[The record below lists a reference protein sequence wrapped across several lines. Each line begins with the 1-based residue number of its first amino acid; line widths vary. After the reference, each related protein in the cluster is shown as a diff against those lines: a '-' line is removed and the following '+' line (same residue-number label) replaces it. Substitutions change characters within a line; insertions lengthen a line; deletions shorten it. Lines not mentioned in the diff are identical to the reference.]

1 MNNGEENFYICNKS
15 KFESIDSPNAS
26 TEWLNWQHYFE
37 QRVSTISLENFM
49 AVPSCPDPEKFSR
62 GWGGGGPM
70 PVFGNPPPFQRST
83 HDWPHVFL
91 FFAFYDH
98 LNWNFTDY
106 IKTLLPLMLD
116 SCNGFR
122 NYFLYQTSLIN
133 EIFHD

>member
-26 TEWLNWQHYFE
+26 TESLNWQHYFE

-70 PVFGNPPPFQRST
+70 PVFGNPPLSKIHTWLTTCFF
-83 HDWPHVFL
+83 VFCFL
-91 FFAFYDH
+91 WSSELKFYRLH
-98 LNWNFTDY
+98 Q
-106 IKTLLPLMLD
+106 TLLPLMLD

-122 NYFLYQTSLIN
+122 NHFLYQTSLIN
-133 EIFHD
+133 EIFYD